1 MLRTE
6 GFDTAV
12 KYPTE
17 LQQILTRNKIL
28 PKLIVFKV
36 NTFGCAS
43 TLQGTRS
50 SSPTPRAEGE
60 LLLQM
65 EASGGE
71 QWVCT
76 DTASEFSTITKLQP
90 EELKLSS
97 LNPFDLGCFNDYE

>member
-17 LQQILTRNKIL
+17 LN
-28 PKLIVFKV
+28 VFKV

-50 SSPTPRAEGE
+50 SSPTPMAEGE
-60 LLLQM
+60 LFLQM
-65 EASGGE
+65 GASGGE

-76 DTASEFSTITKLQP
+76 DTASELFTITKLQP

-97 LNPFDLGCFNDYE
+97 FNPFDLGCFNEYE